1 MQQPFFHITN
11 RRPRRGGGPH
21 GRPDALS
28 ELSPIRFE
36 FSFASLAV
44 KIIRLRLRRHRRH
57 HTTLRE
63 IFFRTP
69 IGLGAPESITV
80 KSTARDA
87 PRRSAGQSLR
97 RSRRAATL
105 RLRLCGGCR
114 TLAWIP
120 SSFVA
125 SISRRSAGGS
135 SVRSGISQGNQAIS
149 SLAPFDFCASMILR
163 QFVAALFR
171 MPGTSRGTRAYARP
185 GHAAPRRW
193 VPQYVNRGESN
204 IAFCPI
210 SDKENT

>member
-1 MQQPFFHITN
+1 MTTLTQPASGF
-11 RRPRRGGGPH
+11 PRYEQTAETRGGEPH
-21 GRPDALS
+21 GRPGALS

-44 KIIRLRLRRHRRH
+44 NIIRLRLRRHRRH

-97 RSRRAATL
+97 RSRRAATP

-114 TLAWIP
+114 NACVDSVFIRCVDFSPERRRIFGSLRHMARKPRYFKPRAIRLLRKQDT
-120 SSFVA
+120 VA
-125 SISRRSAGGS
+125 IRR
-135 SVRSGISQGNQAIS
+135 N
-149 SLAPFDFCASMILR
+149 
-163 QFVAALFR
+163 
-171 MPGTSRGTRAYARP
+171 
-185 GHAAPRRW
+185 
-193 VPQYVNRGESN
+193 
-204 IAFCPI
+204 AF
-210 SDKENT
+210 